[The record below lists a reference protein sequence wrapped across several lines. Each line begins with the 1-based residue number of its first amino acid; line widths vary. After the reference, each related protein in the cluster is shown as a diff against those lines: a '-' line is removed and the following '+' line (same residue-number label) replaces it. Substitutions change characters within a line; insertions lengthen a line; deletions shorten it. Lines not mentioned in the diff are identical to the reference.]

1 MAVKLK
7 IPSIAFVMSID
18 SNVSVVG
25 DSKSGI
31 VVELV
36 ERTFLK

>member
-7 IPSIAFVMSID
+7 VPSVAFGMGLD
-18 SNVSVVG
+18 SNVSLVG

-36 ERTFLK
+36 ERTYLK